1 MPVRGGCGVNCVTQ
15 YALHAGNGEKVRETP
30 VLKGRDDMRAELC
43 SAPALNRTHIERS
56 VIHAQTLQS
65 P

>member
-1 MPVRGGCGVNCVTQ
+1 LR
-15 YALHAGNGEKVRETP
+15 AGNGEKVRETP
-30 VLKGRDDMRAELC
+30 VLNGRDD
-43 SAPALNRTHIERS
+43 SASRIMFSARPEPTDIERS